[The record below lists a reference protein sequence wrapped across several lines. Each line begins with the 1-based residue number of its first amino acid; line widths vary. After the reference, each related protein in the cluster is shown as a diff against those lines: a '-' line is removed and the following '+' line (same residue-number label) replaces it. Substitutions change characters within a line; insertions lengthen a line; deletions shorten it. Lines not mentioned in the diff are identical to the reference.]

1 MYEKLKQQVR
11 ESDTLL
17 KGDSHLPHF
26 MSTEHKPAHLR
37 FHRTQL
43 HTLIGALTTLCYS
56 QLSAVCLPRKTRTS
70 WRTTALS
77 YRLFIFE
84 KTNVSLEHNEYFK
97 SLGNISV
104 AFAQGCLGVC
114 VLHRCE
120 GRGCE
125 SRKVMVERS
134 ENQNM
139 QYFSNSSELVG
150 KSQSRCMLKIHILLY
165 YPRLTESELHSWA

>member
-56 QLSAVCLPRKTRTS
+56 
-70 WRTTALS
+70 
-77 YRLFIFE
+77 
-84 KTNVSLEHNEYFK
+84 
-97 SLGNISV
+97 
-104 AFAQGCLGVC
+104 
-114 VLHRCE
+114 
-120 GRGCE
+120 
-125 SRKVMVERS
+125 
-134 ENQNM
+134 
-139 QYFSNSSELVG
+139 
-150 KSQSRCMLKIHILLY
+150 
-165 YPRLTESELHSWA
+165 